1 MSDRGSAVRE
11 GNSTADRAL
20 AILEMFSHERPVL
33 SARELAAGLGVAR
46 STAYRYLQTLVSAG
60 YLREGADGGFQLG
73 GKIVELAE
81 VARGRYHL
89 VDLATPRMRGVAE
102 RFGQTVL
109 LTKLVAG
116 TILCVEQED
125 PPAQFVRLSYRR
137 GGQMAFN
144 AGASALVCVA
154 WLDAGRLDTLLREHP
169 LTAISAST
177 ITDESAFRARLAA
190 VREDGY
196 VVTRGEVDVEG
207 MGIGVPVFDSTGAVI
222 AGLSVVGLQTRIA
235 EDDVPRIISALREAS
250 AGVTAGLDLYAL
262 AR

>member
-1 MSDRGSAVRE
+1 MSDRGAAVRE

-81 VARGRYHL
+81 VARGRHHL
-89 VDLATPRMRGVAE
+89 VDLAAPRMTTIAT

-137 GGQMAFN
+137 GGQMALN

-154 WLDAGRLDTLLREHP
+154 WLETARLDALLREHT

-177 ITDESAFRARLAA
+177 ITDEDAFRARLAA

-196 VVTRGEVDVEG
+196 VVTRGEVDAEG
-207 MGIGVPVFDSTGAVI
+207 MGIAVPIFDPAGSVL
-222 AGLSVVGLQTRIA
+222 AGLSVVGLQARIP
-235 EDDVPRIISALREAS
+235 EGDVPSIIDALRDAS
-250 AGVTAGLDLYAL
+250 EGVAAGLDLYSL
-262 AR
+262 SR